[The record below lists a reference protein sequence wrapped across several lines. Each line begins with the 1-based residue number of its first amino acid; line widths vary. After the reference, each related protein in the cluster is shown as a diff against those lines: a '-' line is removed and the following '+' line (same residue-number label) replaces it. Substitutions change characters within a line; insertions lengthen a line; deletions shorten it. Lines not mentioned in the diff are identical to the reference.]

1 MQHETVLN
9 TIRIPRLVKC
19 YICYGNWTCFENRQ
33 VSSNPGDAFGIER
46 IFDFIAA
53 VWLKRNALFSSRVCV
68 CAHVHT
74 HKCVDFSFSEAI
86 KSLYGM
92 KRFATDGS
100 L

>member
-1 MQHETVLN
+1 M
-9 TIRIPRLVKC
+9 

-53 VWLKRNALFSSRVCV
+53 LWLKRNALSSSHCVCV
-68 CAHVHT
+68 RARAHT

-86 KSLYGM
+86 KSLYEM
-92 KRFATDGS
+92 KRFETDGS
-100 L
+100 LWSDKPWCTGEH